1 MTHKVSFFVSN
12 KDYHLVRLR
21 QSGIPLF
28 KVVGWIYHEWL
39 AILGPGCL
47 LLCDVRQ
54 PSIHTESFCFPKIWS
69 SFRLLHRLCVVRV
82 YYILVVSV
90 YCIWGSILFLRET
103 HTGLRM
109 ALNKD
114 ESSMFSLGT
123 HRIILSANSYLIDDI
138 AEEQRNKI
146 L

>member
-1 MTHKVSFFVSN
+1 MSFANNQAVIALFNSQN
-12 KDYHLVRLR
+12 NPMKKGIFLWMFYH
-21 QSGIPLF
+21 G
-28 KVVGWIYHEWL
+28 E
-39 AILGPGCL
+39 
-47 LLCDVRQ
+47 
-54 PSIHTESFCFPKIWS
+54 
-69 SFRLLHRLCVVRV
+69 
-82 YYILVVSV
+82 
-90 YCIWGSILFLRET
+90 
-103 HTGLRM
+103 M